1 MRFLFWPGVIGL
13 APLEVGLV
21 YFIMPLPVSQRM
33 RSIELAYALYP
44 GGTKSGGLTG
54 TDTVAW
60 NDTTWVVGIALNG
73 AAKAYDWR
81 QLRRERVIN
90 DVVGGVPIVLA
101 PVRLDRAPLPFRT
114 TAAAGTPAMKM
125 PGM

>member
-1 MRFLFWPGVIGL
+1 M
-13 APLEVGLV
+13 
-21 YFIMPLPVSQRM
+21 
-33 RSIELAYALYP
+33 
-44 GGTKSGGLTG
+44 
-54 TDTVAW
+54 
-60 NDTTWVVGIALNG
+60 VGIALNG

-81 QLRRERVIN
+81 QLRRERVSN

-101 PVRLDRAPLPFRT
+101 PVRLDRAPVPFRT